1 MNRTAGAVAALCAA
15 VAVAGC
21 STTVAGTA
29 APNPAVRDAHV
40 ACVRA
45 TNDAVGSVK
54 TFLTGVETFSNQQ
67 LDTAPLRAMRQAC
80 NLEFVPAYS
89 DFLVRVR
96 KEYSPSTVMGKIGQ
110 NTFLTGLCRN
120 DTVVGVKI
128 DQLTDA
134 AQQAC
139 RGS

>member
-1 MNRTAGAVAALCAA
+1 MIIAAGAAALLLSAGCATQVPGTA
-15 VAVAGC
+15 VANE
-21 STTVAGTA
+21 A
-29 APNPAVRDAHV
+29 ARSAHV

-54 TFLTGVETFSNQQ
+54 TFLTAVEAFSNQQ

-96 KEYSPSTVMGKIGQ
+96 EEYSPSTVMGKIGQ

-120 DTVVGVKI
+120 DAVVGVKI
-128 DQLTDA
+128 DQLTEA
-134 AQQAC
+134 AQKAC